1 MQRSVLISAALAF
14 VAAASAFSPAS
25 LPALRS
31 TRGECPP
38 RKLLFPAC
46 RTLVCFLLPTLPPL
60 SCDAPSCRHRARGH
74 AAEAERGIVA
84 RSYSLYATHDRL
96 THVGGVAARGMCKN
110 LRMQQDDGNQQ
121 TGAKRVGASI
131 DADGKSNVWAVEPK
145 MQVLPFV

>member
-31 TRGECPP
+31 TR
-38 RKLLFPAC
+38 
-46 RTLVCFLLPTLPPL
+46 
-60 SCDAPSCRHRARGH
+60 
-74 AAEAERGIVA
+74 
-84 RSYSLYATHDRL
+84 
-96 THVGGVAARGMCKN
+96 ARGMCN

-145 MQVLPFV
+145 MQVEDPNAGGGMMKAGFAAGAIAAAAAGVAALVSSGMLNNAEQL